1 MKQKI
6 KQKSLANLQKWPKGT
21 SGNPAGRKPGS
32 KNVSTIVRELLEQD
46 VANGVLGGIPLSK
59 SVKGKS
65 TSYAQAMVLVMIQK
79 ALEGDVRAVRWLA
92 DREDRSYILDD
103 PKSFFSK
110 SELVIKVVKS
120 EESTVS

>member
-6 KQKSLANLQKWPKGT
+6 KQESLANLQKWPKGT

-46 VANGVLGGIPLSK
+46 VKDGVLGGIPLADLTK
-59 SVKGKS
+59 SKS
-65 TSYAQAMVLVMIQK
+65 TSYAQAMALVMIQR

-92 DREDRSYILDD
+92 DREDRSYIMDN
-103 PKSFFSK
+103 PENFFNK
-110 SELVIKVVKS
+110 PELVIRVVKS
-120 EESTVS
+120 EESTVN